1 MGLREPFAGG
11 AYHSTVK
18 KRLIATL
25 LCLAL
30 VPRSYSQSLPDLG
43 DSASADLSPVAE
55 QKIGAQIMRDI
66 RWHDPAYLR
75 DAEVEDY
82 LNALGDRLV
91 SAGAGAGLPF
101 EFFGVSD
108 PSLNAFAMPGGK
120 IGVHTGLIQAA
131 QAESELAGVLSHEIA
146 HVTQRHIARMV
157 GQQGRTGMLMLAS
170 LLVAVLAAK
179 SSAQVSQ
186 AAIMA
191 GQAAGIS
198 SQLAY
203 SRDFENEA
211 DRLGVQN
218 LAAAG
223 FDVRGMVSFFERL
236 QKNSRLYENNAPAY
250 LRTHPLTADRITE
263 MEGRVMQMPYRQVPD
278 SLDFQLVRAKL
289 RVGERP
295 SPELLGELEA
305 STRRDGA
312 TVVGHYALAR
322 AYLGLRRLADAEREM
337 VAVRKL
343 KPSSPMIDGLEAD
356 LLLARGDHAG
366 AARVFREGLERFPQ
380 SRRLFYGE
388 ARALIDAGRPAE
400 ALGLLKAEI
409 LTTPNNGVLWELRSL
424 AESTLGLRLAQHRS
438 LGELYAIQGNYAA
451 AAEQLTLAQA
461 AKDGDFFEHSAVD
474 SRLREVR
481 ALLAEQMRERREQ
494 R

>member
-1 MGLREPFAGG
+1 M
-11 AYHSTVK
+11 K
-18 KRLIATL
+18 NRLIAAL

-55 QKIGAQIMRDI
+55 QKIGMQIMRDI
-66 RWHDPAYLR
+66 RWHDPAFLR

-82 LNALGDRLV
+82 LSTLGHRLV
-91 SAGAGAGLPF
+91 SAGAGAGLSF

-120 IGVHTGLIQAA
+120 IGVHTGLILAA

-146 HVTQRHIARMV
+146 HVTQRHSARMV
-157 GQQGRTGMLMLAS
+157 GQQGRSGMLMLAS

-218 LAAAG
+218 LSAAG
-223 FDVRGMVSFFERL
+223 FDVRGMASFFERL
-236 QKNSRLYENNAPAY
+236 QKNSRLYENSAPAY
-250 LRTHPLTADRITE
+250 LRTHPLTSDRITE

-289 RVGERP
+289 RVGAQASREM
-295 SPELLGELEA
+295 LDELEA
-305 STRRDGA
+305 AARRGTAPAA
-312 TVVGHYALAR
+312 THYGLVR
-322 AYLGLRRLADAEREM
+322 AYLGARRIADAEREM
-337 VAVRKL
+337 VALRKL
-343 KPSSPMIDGLEAD
+343 DLSSAMIEGLEAD
-356 LLLARGDHAG
+356 LRLARGEPAL
-366 AARVFREGLERFPQ
+366 AAQLFREGRGRYPQ
-380 SRRLFYGE
+380 SRRLLYGE
-388 ARALIDAGRPAE
+388 ASALIDAGRATE
-400 ALGLLKAEI
+400 SLNLVKAEI
-409 LTTPNNGVLWELRSL
+409 LTTPNNGVLWELRAR
-424 AESTLGLRLAQHRS
+424 AESVLGMRLAQHRS

-451 AAEQLTLAQA
+451 SAEQLTLAQA

-474 SRLREVR
+474 TRLREGR
-481 ALLAEQMRERREQ
+481 AQLAEQLRERREQ

>member
-1 MGLREPFAGG
+1 MGVREPAAGVT
-11 AYHSTVK
+11 YHSTVK
-18 KRLIATL
+18 NRLIAAL
-25 LCLAL
+25 LCLVM
-30 VPRSYSQSLPDLG
+30 VPHSFSQSLPDLG
-43 DSASADLSPVAE
+43 DSAASDLSPLAE

-66 RWHDPAYLR
+66 RWHEPSYLQ
-75 DAEVEDY
+75 DVEVEDY
-82 LNALGDRLV
+82 LNTLGDRLV

-101 EFFGVSD
+101 EFFAVND
-108 PSLNAFAMPGGK
+108 ASLNAFALPGGK
-120 IGVHTGLIQAA
+120 IGVHTGLILAA

-157 GQQGRTGMLMLAS
+157 GQQGRTTMLMLAS
-170 LLVAVLAAK
+170 MLVAVLAAK

-218 LAAAG
+218 LASAD

-236 QKNSRLYENNAPAY
+236 QKNSRLYENKAPAY

-289 RVGERP
+289 RAAGQP
-295 SPELLGELEA
+295 SRELLEELEA
-305 STRRDGA
+305 TARRDA
-312 TVVGHYALAR
+312 TGVVAHYSLAR
-322 AYLGLRRLADAEREM
+322 AYLAVRRLADAEREM
-337 VAVRKL
+337 ALLRKL
-343 KPSSPMIDGLEAD
+343 KPVSAMIEGLEAD
-356 LLLARGDHAG
+356 ILLARGDKG
-366 AARVFREGLERFPQ
+366 AAVKVFHEGRMRFPQ
-380 SRRLFYGE
+380 SRRLLYGE
-388 ARALIDAGRPAE
+388 AGALIDAGRPAD
-400 ALGLLKAEI
+400 ALNLVKAEI
-409 LTTPNNGVLWELRSL
+409 LTTPGNGVLWELRAR
-424 AESTLGLRLAQHRS
+424 AESALDLRMAQHRS
-438 LGELYAIQGNYAA
+438 LGELYAIQGSYAA
-451 AAEQLTLAQA
+451 SVEQFTLAQS

-481 ALLAEQMRERREQ
+481 ALLAEQMKERREQ

>member
-1 MGLREPFAGG
+1 M
-11 AYHSTVK
+11 K

-157 GQQGRTGMLMLAS
+157 GQQGRTGLLMLAS

-198 SQLAY
+198 TQLSY

-236 QKNSRLYENNAPAY
+236 QKNSRLYENSAPAY

-305 STRRDGA
+305 SARREGA
-312 TVVGHYALAR
+312 TVAGHYALAR
-322 AYLGLRRLADAEREM
+322 AYLGMRRLADAEREM
-337 VAVRKL
+337 AAVRKL
-343 KPSSPMIDGLEAD
+343 KPSSPMIEGLEAD

-388 ARALIDAGRPAE
+388 ARALIDAGRPDE

-409 LTTPNNGVLWELRSL
+409 LTTPNNGVLWDLRSR
-424 AESTLGLRLAQHRS
+424 AESALGLRLAQHRS

>member
-1 MGLREPFAGG
+1 MGLREPFAGV

-157 GQQGRTGMLMLAS
+157 GQQGRTGLLMLAS

-198 SQLAY
+198 TQLSY

-236 QKNSRLYENNAPAY
+236 QKNSRLYENSAPAY

-305 STRRDGA
+305 SARREGA
-312 TVVGHYALAR
+312 TVAGHYALAR
-322 AYLGLRRLADAEREM
+322 AYLGMRRLADAEREM
-337 VAVRKL
+337 AAVRKL
-343 KPSSPMIDGLEAD
+343 KPSSPMIEGLEAD

-388 ARALIDAGRPAE
+388 ARALIDAGRPDE

-409 LTTPNNGVLWELRSL
+409 LTTPNNGVLWDLRSR
-424 AESTLGLRLAQHRS
+424 AESALGLRLAQHRS

>member
-1 MGLREPFAGG
+1 M
-11 AYHSTVK
+11 K
-18 KRLIATL
+18 NRLIAAL

-55 QKIGAQIMRDI
+55 QKIGVQIMRDI
-66 RWHDPAYLR
+66 RWHDPAFLR

-82 LNALGDRLV
+82 LNTLGDRLV
-91 SAGAGAGLPF
+91 SAGAGAGLSF

-120 IGVHTGLIQAA
+120 IGVHTGLILAA

-218 LAAAG
+218 LSAAG
-223 FDVRGMVSFFERL
+223 FDVRGMATFFERL
-236 QKNSRLYENNAPAY
+236 QKNSRLYENSAPAY
-250 LRTHPLTADRITE
+250 LRTHPLTSDRITE
-263 MEGRVMQMPYRQVPD
+263 MEGRVMQLRYRQVPD
-278 SLDFQLVRAKL
+278 SLDFLLVRAKL
-289 RVGERP
+289 RVGAQASREM
-295 SPELLGELEA
+295 LDELEA
-305 STRRDGA
+305 AVQRGA
-312 TVVGHYALAR
+312 APPATHYGLVR
-322 AYLGLRRLADAEREM
+322 AYLGARRLADAEREM
-337 VAVRKL
+337 AVLRKL
-343 KPSSPMIDGLEAD
+343 RLSSAMIDGLEAD
-356 LLLARGDHAG
+356 LRLAKGEPAL
-366 AARVFREGLERFPQ
+366 AAQLFKEGRVRFPQ
-380 SRRLFYGE
+380 SRRLLYGE
-388 ARALIDAGRPAE
+388 AGALIDAGRAAE
-400 ALGLLKAEI
+400 ALNLMKAEI
-409 LTTPNNGVLWELRSL
+409 LTTPANGVLWELRAR
-424 AESTLGLRLAQHRS
+424 AESVLGMRLAQHRS

-451 AAEQLTLAQA
+451 SAEQLTLAQA

>member
-1 MGLREPFAGG
+1 MGLREPFAGV

-43 DSASADLSPVAE
+43 DSASADLSPLAE
-55 QKIGAQIMRDI
+55 QKIGMQIMRDI

-75 DAEVEDY
+75 DAEIEDY
-82 LNALGDRLV
+82 LNTLGDRLV
-91 SAGAGAGLPF
+91 SAGAGAGLSF
-101 EFFGVSD
+101 EFFGVND
-108 PSLNAFAMPGGK
+108 ASLNAFAMPGGK
-120 IGVHTGLIQAA
+120 IGVHAGLILAA

-218 LAAAG
+218 LSAAG
-223 FDVRGMVSFFERL
+223 FDVRGMASFFERL
-236 QKNSRLYENNAPAY
+236 QKNSRLYENSAPAY

-289 RVGERP
+289 RVGKQA

-305 STRRDGA
+305 NVKREGA
-312 TVVGHYALAR
+312 SVAAHYALVR
-322 AYLGLRRLADAEREM
+322 AYLGARRMDEAERAM
-337 VAVRKL
+337 VALRKL
-343 KPSSPMIDGLEAD
+343 APSSAMIEGLEAD

-366 AARVFREGLERFPQ
+366 AARAFREGRGRFPQ
-380 SRRLFYGE
+380 SLRLLYGE
-388 ARALIDAGRPAE
+388 ATALIDAGRPAE
-400 ALGLLKAEI
+400 ALALVKAEI
-409 LTTPNNGVLWELRSL
+409 LTTPDNGFLWELRSR
-424 AESTLGLRLAQHRS
+424 AESVLGLRLAQHRS

-451 AAEQLTLAQA
+451 AAEQFSLAQA

-481 ALLAEQMRERREQ
+481 ALLAEQLRERREQ